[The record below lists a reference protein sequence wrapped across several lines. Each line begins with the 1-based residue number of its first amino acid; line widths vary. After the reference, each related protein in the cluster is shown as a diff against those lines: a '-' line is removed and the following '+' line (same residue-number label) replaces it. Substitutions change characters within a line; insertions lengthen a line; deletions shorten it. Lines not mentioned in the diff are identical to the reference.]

1 MKEMTFR
8 SENLSERARK
18 NLFILDAIRRR
29 GPISKTDI
37 SGIIGLNVVTIS
49 NYIEDFLRQKI
60 VFEKEYDISKGG
72 RRPLL
77 LDLNASAGYAVG
89 IGINLLNTIGVVT
102 DLSGRV
108 LHKVTRNKPGGAAK
122 DVVETLLETLSS
134 LLEMA
139 GPMRDR
145 IRGVGIGIG
154 GVVDS
159 QREKVRWPEKMDD
172 GYHYADVTVPL
183 KDILEREFRF
193 PVKIDND
200 ATLACFGEQWLALEA
215 DVRNLLYMFSGV
227 GCGIMID
234 REVYGGA
241 TGCAGEVAIHS
252 DKKEA
257 PFFLERWEADLNI
270 HAEYLR
276 RLNWKNGAKKGE
288 KGGASGGP
296 CADITLVDIFEKAR
310 QGDVLALEVVREAG
324 KRLGLRVAY
333 LVNLLNPEMVII
345 GGGIEQAGIAL
356 IEEVKGAVGEWCFEE
371 TASAVKIVP
380 SRLSED
386 AVALGA
392 ASLIIRHVF
401 SEINE

>member
-1 MKEMTFR
+1 MKEISLR

-37 SGIIGLNVVTIS
+37 SNLIGLNVVTIS
-49 NYIEDFLRQKI
+49 NYIEDFLRQKV
-60 VFEKEYDISKGG
+60 VFEKEYDVSKGG

-89 IGINLLNTIGVVT
+89 VGINLTNTIGVVT
-102 DLSGRV
+102 DLSGRI
-108 LHKVTRNKPGGAAK
+108 LHKVTRNRPDGAAK
-122 DVVETLLETLSS
+122 DVIDALLETLAS

-139 GPMRDR
+139 GSMRGR

-154 GVVDS
+154 GIVDS
-159 QREKVRWPEKMDD
+159 AREKVRWPEKLDD
-172 GYHYADVTVPL
+172 GVHYADVTVPL
-183 KDILEREFRF
+183 KDIIEREFRF

-200 ATLACFGEQWLALEA
+200 ATLACFGEQWLALESG
-215 DVRNLLYMFSGV
+215 VRDLLFMFSGV
-227 GCGIMID
+227 GCGIMLNNEIY
-234 REVYGGA
+234 EGA
-241 TGCAGEVAIHS
+241 TGCAGEISIHS

-257 PFFLERWEADLNI
+257 PYFLERWEADLGI
-270 HAEYLR
+270 RKEYLK
-276 RLNWKNGAKKGE
+276 RLGFKNGLKKGS
-288 KGGASGGP
+288 A
-296 CADITLVDIFEKAR
+296 ADPAAEVTLTDIFEKAR
-310 QGDVLALEVVREAG
+310 AGEELAVQVVREAG
-324 KRLGLRVAY
+324 RQLGMRAAY
-333 LVNLLNPEMVII
+333 LVNLLNPEMVVI

-356 IEEVKGAVGEWCFEE
+356 IEEVKGAVSEWCFEE
-371 TASAVKIVP
+371 AAGAVKIVP
-380 SRLSED
+380 SRLGED

>member
-1 MKEMTFR
+1 MREMTFR
-8 SENLSERARK
+8 SENLTERARK
-18 NLFILDAIRRR
+18 NLFILDAIRRQ

-37 SGIIGLNVVTIS
+37 SSIIGLNVVTIS

-89 IGINLLNTIGVVT
+89 IGINLMNTIGVVT

-108 LHKVTRNKPGGAAK
+108 LHKVTRNKPGGAAR

-139 GPMRDR
+139 GSMRDR
-145 IRGVGIGIG
+145 IRGAGIGIG

-159 QREKVRWPEKMDD
+159 RREKVRWPEKMDD

-227 GCGIMID
+227 GCGIMINN
-234 REVYGGA
+234 EVYGGT
-241 TGCAGEVAIHS
+241 TGCAGEVSIHS
-252 DKKEA
+252 NKKEA
-257 PFFLERWEADLNI
+257 PFFLERWEADLDI
-270 HAEYLR
+270 RADYLK
-276 RLNWKNGAKKGE
+276 RLRWKSDVKKGVSD
-288 KGGASGGP
+288 GS
-296 CADITLVDIFEKAR
+296 CDHITLADIFEKAR
-310 QGDVLALEVVREAG
+310 QGDALAVEVVREAG
-324 KRLGLRVAY
+324 KRLGTRVAY

-356 IEEVKGAVGEWCFEE
+356 IEEVKGAVNEWCFEE
-371 TASAVKIVP
+371 AASAVKIVP

>member
-37 SGIIGLNVVTIS
+37 SNVIGLNVVTIS

-89 IGINLLNTIGVVT
+89 IGINLLNTIGVLT
-102 DLSGRV
+102 DLSGRI
-108 LHKVTRNKPGGAAK
+108 LHKVTRNKPGGTAK
-122 DVVETLLETLSS
+122 DVVDALLDTLSS

-139 GPMRDR
+139 GPMRER
-145 IRGVGIGIG
+145 IRGVGVGIG
-154 GVVDS
+154 GVVDA

-183 KDILEREFRF
+183 KDILEREFQF

-227 GCGIMID
+227 GCGIMINN
-234 REVYGGA
+234 EVYGGV

-257 PFFLERWEADLNI
+257 PYFLERWEADLNI
-270 HAEYLR
+270 RADYIK
-276 RLNWKNGAKKGE
+276 RLTLKSGVKSDVGKTGSE
-288 KGGASGGP
+288 ASWGH
-296 CADITLVDIFEKAR
+296 ITLADVFENAR
-310 QGDVLALEVVREAG
+310 QGDALALEVVREAG
-324 KRLGLRVAY
+324 RRLGMRVAY
-333 LVNLLNPEMVII
+333 LVNFLNPEMVII
-345 GGGIEQAGIAL
+345 GGGIEQAGIVL
-356 IEEVKGAVGEWCFEE
+356 IEEVKGAVSEWCFEE
-371 TASAVKIVP
+371 AASAVKIVP

>member
-1 MKEMTFR
+1 MKEISFR
-8 SENLSERARK
+8 NESLSERARK

-37 SGIIGLNVVTIS
+37 SNIIGLNVVTIS
-49 NYIEDFLRQKI
+49 NYIEDFLRHKI

-77 LDLNASAGYAVG
+77 LDLNVSAGYAVG
-89 IGINLLNTIGVVT
+89 IGINLMNTIGVVT
-102 DLSGRV
+102 DLSGRI
-108 LHKVTRNKPGGAAK
+108 LHKVTRNKPDGAAK
-122 DVVETLLETLSS
+122 DVVDALLETLSS
-134 LLEMA
+134 LVEMT
-139 GPMRDR
+139 GPTQTR

-154 GVVDS
+154 GVVDAR
-159 QREKVRWPEKMDD
+159 REKVRWPEKMKN

-193 PVKIDND
+193 PVQIDND

-215 DVRNLLYMFSGV
+215 DVRNLVYMFSGV
-227 GCGIMID
+227 GCGFMINS
-234 REVYGGA
+234 EVYGGA

-252 DKKEA
+252 DRKEA
-257 PFFLERWEADLNI
+257 PYFLERWEADLNI
-270 HAEYLR
+270 RAEYLK
-276 RLNWKNGAKKGE
+276 RLNWKNGVKKDAAEAPG
-288 KGGASGGP
+288 KV
-296 CADITLVDIFEKAR
+296 TLHDIFEKAR
-310 QGDVLALEVVREAG
+310 QGDALAVEVVRDAG

-356 IEEVKGAVGEWCFEE
+356 MEEVKGAVSEWCFEE
-371 TASAVKIVP
+371 AASAVKIVP
-380 SRLSED
+380 SRLGED

-392 ASLIIRHVF
+392 ASLVIRNVF
-401 SEINE
+401 SEIHE

>member
-1 MKEMTFR
+1 
-8 SENLSERARK
+8 
-18 NLFILDAIRRR
+18 
-29 GPISKTDI
+29 
-37 SGIIGLNVVTIS
+37 
-49 NYIEDFLRQKI
+49 
-60 VFEKEYDISKGG
+60 
-72 RRPLL
+72 
-77 LDLNASAGYAVG
+77 
-89 IGINLLNTIGVVT
+89 
-102 DLSGRV
+102 
-108 LHKVTRNKPGGAAK
+108 
-122 DVVETLLETLSS
+122 VETLLETLSS